1 MLLNPNWS
9 LDFTLIPS
17 CCQADCFPLLPSAG
31 SSRPLPLPVLPAR
44 DGSHGCP
51 ATGCDAR
58 QNQLFCP
65 LHENFRRKV
74 WRFAKNSLPLHRNSE
89 MKRKQNVGSVAQLNR
104 ASDYGSEGYGFE
116 SHRSHSRQRAASTR
130 MRPAFLL
137 PLPMPPPAAA
147 TGYGLHCGHRWAAA
161 IPGPRRRQL
170 LPAQAPMKT
179 TSAAGHSPQRLW
191 FVISSLASSLPS
203 LPPRSRAPRP

>member
-1 MLLNPNWS
+1 MLLNPNWP
-9 LDFTLIPS
+9 LDFSRIPF
-17 CCQADCFPLLPSAG
+17 CCQADCFPLLSPAG

-51 ATGCDAR
+51 ATGRDAR
-58 QNQLFCP
+58 RNQLFCP

-116 SHRSHSRQRAASTR
+116 SHRSHSRQRAAFAR
-130 MRPAFLL
+130 MRPAFLFPQ
-137 PLPMPPPAAA
+137 PLPQPPPLPAPAFTAA
-147 TGYGLHCGHRWAAA
+147 TAGRQQSLGR
-161 IPGPRRRQL
+161 RRRQL
-170 LPAQAPMKT
+170 PPAQAPMKT
-179 TSAAGHSPQRLW
+179 TSAAGHCPQRLW